1 LRAGSKDNISAMLV
15 KLPGAVFGPESNG
28 GVDKRRQQRSGY
40 AMDHI
45 DENPPF
51 TLNSAPIILQNG
63 GNMEASDLMALVKDL
78 VNRSVDEDVELGG
91 DEMEA
96 DSDGKDGK
104 EDL

>member
-1 LRAGSKDNISAMLV
+1 MLV

-40 AMDHI
+40 AMDQI

-63 GNMEASDLMALVKDL
+63 GNMDAADLLALVKNYVD
-78 VNRSVDEDVELGG
+78 RSMDEDVELGG
-91 DEMEA
+91 DMKEA
-96 DSDGKDGK
+96 DGDGKDSK